1 MIVLLALVN
10 IEHWDFIQANSKLNL
25 KSWGLNFTKST
36 KTHWMIYVSPE
47 KVLIF
52 QPGEW
57 SLHAG
62 CHIWMKTSCCFVL
75 YILFLF
81 MSFQKCQ
88 YFSHVRAVAS
98 QLLLLF
104 SHNVKMKNIKICCF
118 FFLEHLACRSA
129 LVSTIYAAVKEVQ
142 NNICVTFSHTLQ

>member
-62 CHIWMKTSCCFVL
+62 CHIWMKTSCSFVL
-75 YILFLF
+75 YILSLF

-98 QLLLLF
+98 NCSYFFAQRKNEKHKNLLF
-104 SHNVKMKNIKICCF
+104 L
-118 FFLEHLACRSA
+118 FLEHLACRSA

>member
-1 MIVLLALVN
+1 MA
-10 IEHWDFIQANSKLNL
+10 LNL
-25 KSWGLNFTKST
+25 WFKRSSPLYFESPLKS
-36 KTHWMIYVSPE
+36 
-47 KVLIF
+47 KVLRFKFYKFHRSTLDDLCFSREGVDISIRRVISPCWVSYMNENKLLLRPIHTISFYVFSKMPIF
-52 QPGEW
+52 FPRESSG
-57 SLHAG
+57 
-62 CHIWMKTSCCFVL
+62 I
-75 YILFLF
+75 
-81 MSFQKCQ
+81 
-88 YFSHVRAVAS
+88 